1 MTFEQ
6 AKRASDI
13 LQKINNTNEII
24 SRLKLND
31 INSISF
37 NKISGSVYI
46 GEQRLVDDLIEYSID
61 ILKEEVN
68 ILIKKLELL

>member
-1 MTFEQ
+1 MNFEQ

-46 GEQRLVDDLIEYSID
+46 CEQRLVDDLIEYSID